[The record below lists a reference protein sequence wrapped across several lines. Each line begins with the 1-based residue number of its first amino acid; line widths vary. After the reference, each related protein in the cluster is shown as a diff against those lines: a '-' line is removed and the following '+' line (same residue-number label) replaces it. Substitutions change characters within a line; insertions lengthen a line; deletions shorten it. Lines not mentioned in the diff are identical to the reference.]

1 MPNCH
6 KSWKVLAVLCG
17 LAAAAIGISI
27 NTSGVFYS
35 IVSEDLGILRG
46 AFSFH
51 MTIFSMVTAVS
62 ALFVPM
68 LINRFPFKRVLSVA
82 VLIAVLGTG
91 LMAVSDQLWQFYFLG
106 ALRGFS
112 TGMFSIL
119 TITLIINHWFTE
131 KNGLATSIALGFS
144 GIMGA
149 VFSPIFS
156 QLIVYFG
163 WRGTYVTEA
172 VLILLLC
179 LPAILFSFTIR
190 PQDEGLEA
198 YGGVQKSEE
207 ETVRKT
213 SRAIGI
219 HLCGVLLFA
228 IMIGFVS
235 SMTQHLPGYAE
246 SIGLSVTLGAGL
258 LSMGMLGNIIS
269 KLIIGVLSDF
279 LGPLKATLILLV
291 ITLIG
296 TILLIQGHSSVLLL
310 LAAFFFGSSYG
321 LGSVSIA
328 LVTREIF
335 GDKNYVKIFPIISF
349 AGNVGAALAFSAIGY
364 IYDFTSSYLY
374 ALFLLLILLIAS
386 TFSLVIAFY
395 VSKKYK

>member
-1 MPNCH
+1 MSRYH
-6 KSWKVLAVLCG
+6 KSWNVLAVLCG

-51 MTIFSMVTAVS
+51 MTIFSLVTAVS
-62 ALFVPM
+62 TLFVPM

-91 LMAVSDQLWQFYFLG
+91 LMAVSQQLWQFYFLG

-119 TITLIINHWFTE
+119 TITLIINHWFIE

-149 VFSPIFS
+149 VFSPVFS
-156 QLIVYFG
+156 QLIVHIG
-163 WRGTYVTEA
+163 WRGAYVAEA
-172 VLILLLC
+172 TLILLLC

-190 PQDEGLEA
+190 PQDEGLKA
-198 YGGVQKSEE
+198 YGSAQKSEE
-207 ETVRKT
+207 EAARKT
-213 SRAIGI
+213 SRTIGI
-219 HLCGVLLFA
+219 HLYGVLLFA

-246 SIGLSVTLGAGL
+246 SIGLPVTLGAGL

-310 LAAFFFGSSYG
+310 LAAFFFGSCYG

-335 GDKNYVKIFPIISF
+335 GDKNYVKIFPTISF

-364 IYDFTSSYLY
+364 IYDFTSSYLS

-395 VSKKYK
+395 VSKKSK